1 MSESLLRISE
11 VLLFGRELNDLKIHT
26 ETEDDIGVP
35 DHVVKCYTKK
45 KIDITATF
53 TEINRIPIAAN
64 DKVLVKNQGK
74 GKELHKDND
83 VYEVQADKTLSPSGS
98 TNHQTVAAESGEQWL
113 VLSTGA
119 GANTKRRF
127 VKLGKNKDAV
137 EKRKFGNKMLESQW
151 AGEDPKLARI
161 YGFGFEGTYYELPN
175 PTVFL
180 VHGKGESVTDG
191 NLPSGPSLKEEHASR
206 APTNP
211 SLSGVAA
218 ADFQFSD
225 DVMMWS
231 YDKADYSIRMDIE
244 TGMLEQIL
252 LDAYFGGDDGAFV
265 SGSKVSGSKVSGSK
279 VSGSKVAGSKV
290 RGSKLR
296 GD

>member
-1 MSESLLRISE
+1 MSESLLRVSE
-11 VLLFGRELNDLKIHT
+11 VLLFGRQLSDIELKSKADVEVVVATKSAIDVNIAHNEIEGVTLAENDL
-26 ETEDDIGVP
+26 
-35 DHVVKCYTKK
+35 
-45 KIDITATF
+45 
-53 TEINRIPIAAN
+53 
-64 DKVLVKNQGK
+64 VLVKDQDGDK
-74 GKELHKDND
+74 FHEDND
-83 VYEVQADKTLSPSGS
+83 VYQVQNDKKLEKQKIDKGD
-98 TNHQTVAAESGEQWL
+98 V
-113 VLSTGA
+113 VLDK
-119 GANTKRRF
+119 NTKTMWLARKKRDNSGDAVRRF
-127 VKLGKNKDAV
+127 KNNEKKRSIGNKQLEAQWGGKN
-137 EKRKFGNKMLESQW
+137 
-151 AGEDPKLARI
+151 PKLARI

-191 NLPSGPSLKEEHASR
+191 NKPGDHASR

-211 SLSGVAA
+211 SLSGLAA

-231 YDKADYSIRMDIE
+231 YDKADYSIRMDVE
-244 TGMLEQIL
+244 TGMLEQVL

-279 VSGSKVAGSKV
+279 VAGSKV